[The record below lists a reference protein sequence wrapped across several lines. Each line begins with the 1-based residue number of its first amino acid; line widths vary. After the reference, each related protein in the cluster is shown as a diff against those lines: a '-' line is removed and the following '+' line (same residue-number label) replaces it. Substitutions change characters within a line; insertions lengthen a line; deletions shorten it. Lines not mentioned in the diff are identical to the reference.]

1 MMRGWVTGLALLVPA
16 CAIDR
21 PAPGILIA
29 RVVESREVTYYTGAS
44 ADGSI
49 SHISA
54 NQTMSHMV
62 EAERAPGRRPPR
74 PFSVLADTDDC
85 RALQAGRRY
94 RMRLSEKRQVAFG
107 VNRHDDRRFF
117 TYRAVSHCEP
127 IEPPA

>member
-1 MMRGWVTGLALLVPA
+1 MMRGLAIGLALLLPA
-16 CAIDR
+16 CATDR

-29 RVVESREVTYYTGAS
+29 RVVESREVTYYTGGSAGRSNIS
-44 ADGSI
+44 ADQPM
-49 SHISA
+49 SHI
-54 NQTMSHMV
+54 V
-62 EAERAPGRRPPR
+62 EAERAPGRRSPR

-85 RALQAGRRY
+85 QALQAGRRY
-94 RMRLSEKRQVAFG
+94 RMRLSEKRQVVFG